1 MRLSN
6 MGGIWLR
13 GIIGWMGL
21 GLMGMML
28 GREYKDTAILL
39 LALGLLWFF
48 HCMNEM
54 DKMKGR

>member
-1 MRLSN
+1 

-39 LALGLLWFF
+39 LALGLL
-48 HCMNEM
+48 
-54 DKMKGR
+54 